1 MSSEYFEL
9 IPYHEFSWDK
19 IEPLTNDD
27 QLSNA
32 VQKLTNL
39 MDLELT
45 NRILLGAHYRKK
57 DVNPMDYVYRSLE
70 CQMQLLDENSTEAQL
85 ILQHIQNTSKCL
97 FSLLPPFHIFFLMGY
112 IDKII
117 TGIGYF
123 YVKVM
128 TVINKYSEHG

>member
-45 NRILLGAHYRKK
+45 NRILLGAHLRKK

-85 ILQHIQNTSKCL
+85 ILQHIQNTSKWCFPCRL
-97 FSLLPPFHIFFLMGY
+97 PCTFFSVGW
-112 IDKII
+112 
-117 TGIGYF
+117 
-123 YVKVM
+123 
-128 TVINKYSEHG
+128 